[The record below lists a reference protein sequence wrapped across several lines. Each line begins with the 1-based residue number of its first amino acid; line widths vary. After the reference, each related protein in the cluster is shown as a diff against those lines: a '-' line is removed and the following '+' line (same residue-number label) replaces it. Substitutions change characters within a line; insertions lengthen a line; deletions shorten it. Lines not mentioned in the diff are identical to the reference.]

1 MKIVIIGTAYPHR
14 GGIAHFIGLLFKT
27 LADRGHDVTLFS
39 FTRQYPSLF
48 FPGKT
53 QMETGPDFLHTPSQ
67 PVLDSI
73 NPFSWIKVGLMV
85 RKINPDVVIF
95 KYWMPFFAP
104 AFATIS
110 RLAKLRRSTRVLYI
124 CDNVIPHEKR
134 PGDRLLT
141 KQAMRPEDLYIVM
154 SASVEK
160 DLLQLR
166 PLARYRMVQHPVYEI
181 FQGRFSK
188 AQAKARLRL
197 GDHPYILFFGYI
209 RPYKGLQVLLEAMA
223 LLRRKMDVRLIV
235 AGEFYDDKAKYLEQ
249 ISRLDLQQAVT
260 VLDQYIPNDEVGL
273 YYAAADAVA
282 LPYISATQSGI
293 VQICYHYDKP
303 VIATDVGGLPE
314 VVHDGRT
321 GFIVAA
327 NDANAFAEAILRFY
341 RENREAEFSRHVAE
355 AKKEFSWERMAE
367 AVEALAGDLQ
377 K

>member
-1 MKIVIIGTAYPHR
+1 
-14 GGIAHFIGLLFKT
+14 
-27 LADRGHDVTLFS
+27 
-39 FTRQYPSLF
+39 
-48 FPGKT
+48 
-53 QMETGPDFLHTPSQ
+53 
-67 PVLDSI
+67 
-73 NPFSWIKVGLMV
+73 
-85 RKINPDVVIF
+85 
-95 KYWMPFFAP
+95 
-104 AFATIS
+104 
-110 RLAKLRRSTRVLYI
+110 
-124 CDNVIPHEKR
+124 
-134 PGDRLLT
+134 
-141 KQAMRPEDLYIVM
+141 
-154 SASVEK
+154 
-160 DLLQLR
+160 
-166 PLARYRMVQHPVYEI
+166 
-181 FQGRFSK
+181 
-188 AQAKARLRL
+188 
-197 GDHPYILFFGYI
+197 
-209 RPYKGLQVLLEAMA
+209 
-223 LLRRKMDVRLIV
+223 MDVRLIV